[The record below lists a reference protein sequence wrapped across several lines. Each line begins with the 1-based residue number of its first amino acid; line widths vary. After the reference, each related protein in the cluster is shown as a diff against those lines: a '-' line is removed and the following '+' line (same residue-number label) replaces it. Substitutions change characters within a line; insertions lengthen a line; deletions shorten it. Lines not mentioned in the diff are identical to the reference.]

1 MSGKIPGQAQVVIIG
16 GGIVGCSTAYHL
28 VELGWKDVIL
38 LERKRISSGTSWA
51 AAGLLGQL
59 WSTRPLTRLA
69 KYGADLYAGLEAK
82 TGQPT
87 GYKRHGSIRVART
100 QARRSEYLRS
110 LGMARA
116 FGIRMEEI
124 DFEEAKRLVPVMRT
138 DDLTGVWYQPDDG
151 VTNPEDTT
159 QALAKGARMGGA
171 TIIENIKVEDILLK
185 GNTITGVKTDQGE
198 IQCEYVVNCAGMW
211 ARDVGQ
217 MVNVSLPL
225 VAAEHMHMT
234 TETIEGVYKE
244 MPYVRDMDGY
254 IYIKEEMGG
263 LLMGGF
269 EPMAKTWGVKG
280 IPENFEY
287 TQLDEDWDQM
297 DLFVENAIIR
307 VPAFAEAG
315 VTNLTTV
322 PESFTPDTSYLL
334 GEAPGVKKFYVAC
347 GMNSVGITSAGGAGM
362 AIATW
367 IVNGYPEEDLW
378 PVDVRRYNPW
388 QNNLKYIEERVN
400 VESVGNLY
408 ADHFPFKQPTSSR
421 NVLKTPIHD
430 RLAAMGACFGVVSG
444 WERANWFAPQGVA
457 PEYEYDWG
465 RQNWFDYSAAEH
477 MNIRNNVGIYDLTSM
492 GKFLMQGR
500 DAQDVLQ
507 KICANDVAQPA
518 GKVVYTQMLNER
530 GGIEGDITVT
540 KMAENKFF
548 IVTAGATTTR
558 DFDWIT
564 RHTPDEAHAVL
575 TDVTWS
581 YTMLGVMGPKSRDLL
596 SKITDADLSNEAFPF
611 ATAKEIHVGYAQA
624 FAVRMSFVGELGWEL
639 YIPTPFAQGIFD
651 ELIAA
656 GEEFDLKM
664 CGLHAVDS
672 LRLEKGYRH
681 WSSDIT
687 PDTTPYEA
695 GLGFAVKL
703 GKDDFIG
710 REALIRQKEEGLKKK
725 LVMFT
730 IDDPEP
736 LIYHDEPIFR
746 NGRLA
751 GENTHG
757 AFVHKIGRSM
767 GMVYLS
773 SDAGIT
779 DDWIMDGNYEIE
791 VEDKR
796 YPITIHLKAPYDPE
810 GQSLKA

>member
-1 MSGKIPGQAQVVIIG
+1 
-16 GGIVGCSTAYHL
+16 
-28 VELGWKDVIL
+28 
-38 LERKRISSGTSWA
+38 
-51 AAGLLGQL
+51 GQL
-59 WSTRPLTRLA
+59 WSTSPLTKLA

-100 QARRSEYLRS
+100 RARRSEYLRS

-124 DFEEAKRLVPVMRT
+124 DFEEARRLVPVMST

-171 TIIENIKVEDILLK
+171 TIIENIKVEDILMK
-185 GNTITGVKTDQGE
+185 GNTVTGVKTDQGD
-198 IQCEYVVNCAGMW
+198 IRCEYVVNCAGMW
-211 ARDVGQ
+211 GREVGK
-217 MVNVSLPL
+217 MVGVSLPL

-234 TETIEGVYKE
+234 TEPIEGVYKE
-244 MPYVRDMDGY
+244 MPYVRDMDGF

-280 IPENFEY
+280 IPSNFEY

-297 DLFVENAIIR
+297 DLFIENAIMR
-307 VPAFAEAG
+307 VPAFAEVG

-334 GEAPGVKKFYVAC
+334 GEAPGVRNFFVAC

-367 IVNGYPEEDLW
+367 IVQGYPEEDLW
-378 PVDVRRYNPW
+378 PVDVRRYNRW

-421 NVLKTPIHD
+421 SVLKTPIHD
-430 RLAAMGACFGVVSG
+430 RLKDMGACFGVVSG
-444 WERANWFAPQGVA
+444 WERANWFAPEGIV
-457 PEYEYDWG
+457 PEYEYAWD
-465 RQNWFDYSAAEH
+465 RQNWFGYSADEH
-477 MNIRNNVGIYDLTSM
+477 MNIRENVGIYDLTSM
-492 GKFLMQGR
+492 GKFLMQGK
-500 DAQDVLQ
+500 DAESVLQ
-507 KICANDVAQPA
+507 MICANNVARPV

-540 KMAENKFF
+540 KMAGDKFF

-558 DFDWIT
+558 DFDWIS
-564 RHTPDEAHAVL
+564 RHIPEDAHAVL

-596 SKITDADLSNEAFPF
+596 SKITDEDLSNEAFPF
-611 ATAKEIHVGYAQA
+611 ATAKEIDAGYATA

-651 ELIAA
+651 ELVAA
-656 GEEFDLKM
+656 GEEFGMKM

-695 GLGFAVKL
+695 GLGFAVDLDK
-703 GKDDFIG
+703 KDFIG
-710 REALIRQKEEGLKKK
+710 KAALVEQREEGIKKK

-730 IDDPEP
+730 IDDPHP

-746 NGRLA
+746 NGALA

-757 AFVHKIGRSM
+757 SFSHVNGSAIG
-767 GMVYLS
+767 
-773 SDAGIT
+773 
-779 DDWIMDGNYEIE
+779 
-791 VEDKR
+791 
-796 YPITIHLKAPYDPE
+796 
-810 GQSLKA
+810 

>member
-1 MSGKIPGQAQVVIIG
+1 MNSQLPTQAQVVIIG

-28 VELGWKDVIL
+28 VEQGWKDVVL
-38 LERKRISSGTSWA
+38 LERKKISSGTSWA

-59 WSTRPLTRLA
+59 WSTSPLTKLA

-87 GYKRHGSIRVART
+87 GYKRNGSIRVSRT
-100 QARRSEYLRS
+100 PARRSEYLRS

-116 FGIRMEEI
+116 FGIKMEEI
-124 DFEEAKRLVPVMRT
+124 SMEEAKRLFPVMET
-138 DDLTGVWYQPDDG
+138 GDLTGAWYQPDDG

-159 QALAKGARMGGA
+159 QALAKGARMGGV
-171 TIIENIKVEDILLK
+171 TILENIKVLDIDVSQ
-185 GNTITGVKTDQGE
+185 GAVNAVKTDKGD
-198 IQCEYVVNCAGMW
+198 IRCEYIVNCAGMW
-211 ARDVGQ
+211 GREVGK
-217 MVNVSLPL
+217 MVGVSLPL

-234 TETIEGVYKE
+234 TEPMEGVYKD
-244 MPYVRDMDGY
+244 MPYLRDMDGY

-269 EPMAKTWGVKG
+269 EPNAKTWGVKG
-280 IPENFEY
+280 IPENFEH

-297 DLFVENAIIR
+297 DLFIKNAIIR
-307 VPAFAEAG
+307 VPAFAEIG

-334 GEAPGVKKFYVAC
+334 GEAPGVKNFFVAC

-367 IVNGYPEEDLW
+367 IVQGYPEVDLW

-408 ADHFPFKQPTSSR
+408 TDHWPFKQPTSSR
-421 NVLKTPIHD
+421 DVLKTPIHD
-430 RLAAMGACFGVVSG
+430 RLKDLGACFGVVSG
-444 WERANWFAPQGVA
+444 WERANWFAPEGVE
-457 PEYEYDWG
+457 PKYEYSWG
-465 RQNWFDYSAAEH
+465 RQNWFEYSAREH
-477 MNIRNNVGIYDLTSM
+477 MNIRENVGIYDLTSM
-492 GKFLMQGR
+492 GKFLFQGR
-500 DAQDVLQ
+500 NAQKVLQ
-507 KICANDVAQPA
+507 TLCGNDVAVPV

-530 GGIEGDITVT
+530 GGIEADLTVT
-540 KMAENKFF
+540 KMEEDKFF
-548 IVTAGATTTR
+548 IVTAGATTVR
-558 DFDWIT
+558 DFDWIK
-564 RHTPDEAHAVL
+564 RHIPIDAHAVL

-596 SKITDADLSNEAFPF
+596 SKITDTDLSNDAFPF
-611 ATAKEIHVGYAQA
+611 ATAKEIHIGYAGA
-624 FAVRMSFVGELGWEL
+624 FAIRMSFVGELGWEL

-651 ELIAA
+651 ALMDA
-656 GEEFDLKM
+656 GKEFNVKP

-672 LRLEKGYRH
+672 LRMEKGYRH
-681 WSSDIT
+681 WSGDIT
-687 PDTTPYEA
+687 PDDTPFEA

-703 GKDDFIG
+703 NKDDFIG
-710 REALIRQKEEGLKKK
+710 KDALLKQKKEGIKRK
-725 LVMFT
+725 LVIFT

-736 LIYHDEPIFR
+736 LIYHDEPLYC
-746 NGRLA
+746 NGEIV

-757 AFVHKIGRSM
+757 SYSHVTGHAI

-773 SDAGIT
+773 NEDGIT
-779 DDWIMDGNYEIE
+779 DEWIMGNKYEIE
-791 VEDKR
+791 VEDKK
-796 YPITIHLKAPYDPE
+796 YPVTIHLRAPYDPE
-810 GQSLKA
+810 GKSIKA